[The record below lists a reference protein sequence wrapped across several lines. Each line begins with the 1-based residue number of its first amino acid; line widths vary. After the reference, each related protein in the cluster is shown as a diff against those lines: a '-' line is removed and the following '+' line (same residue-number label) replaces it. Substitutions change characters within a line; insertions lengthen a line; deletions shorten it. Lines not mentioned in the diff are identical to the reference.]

1 MKNQSSCELD
11 LIGEPELEL
20 QVSVTRG
27 PSAPPVVNV
36 LTLPKTSG
44 VPRLILRLD
53 LPHAQELLERLIG
66 ACELIEGDLIEA
78 DSQPRQ

>member
-27 PSAPPVVNV
+27 PSVPPVVNV
-36 LTLPKTSG
+36 LTIPKMSG